1 MKPHDHD
8 RMIDKSP
15 SLKPQSLNYLTP
27 TQVDHIAHSVH
38 RIVPTTAYPAS
49 IEVVAEV
56 SLVEEV
62 QTACTSCSSI
72 AVGHIST
79 VQMGRFPW
87 NHGHSKHSSDK
98 LHNITQEWFS
108 KDGSEPSRQAL
119 TDLIKDP
126 SSFES
131 STSDGSPKYRGRS
144 RTNTVTSSFS
154 LYARSLSDAS
164 NELPSRP
171 SSQQSFADVV
181 LPLADR
187 QENTTKSLLSRG
199 TRMLKRQGSKL
210 SLLPSPSQDSF
221 TGSDTRSQE
230 LPPTFRLQRQSTINS
245 KRELPENMLYMW
257 SANVSSG
264 PVLKKSIST
273 PFAFQHLTHADQ
285 GQFQSLDG
293 LTKTQLV
300 SDFDSVRAEQQA
312 ENSVRGIPVTD
323 IQQVQPVNDVDT
335 VEPTSPT
342 TDAIPLLPTTPPRP
356 QPPPKDAL
364 KSPYSPS
371 DFRMSRSME
380 NFSRPTRLSVTAS
393 DVSPP
398 FRSDARLSSLGPIT
412 RTSVFGK
419 PLPLLPDM
427 VHAVSTGDDI
437 ALPLPT
443 APLPSPPNV
452 LAGVPEEE
460 ERAADAL
467 SSSPILPNTL
477 RTSTGSTG
485 QSHSPKHKRR
495 SQSSGE
501 LQFDAAFN
509 NVMLMMKDQN
519 RPTTAVTPDPSVTIS
534 KKRIS
539 IGVKPIEIE
548 DWEDAIDY
556 SWDHATDL
564 EEVAEEHSSGST
576 VITASKSSNGLNEKY
591 LIIEQTGAEEASSS
605 ASTPLMMQAYP
616 TVARHL
622 IDTKLASSLSK
633 GDEEP
638 SSPLLGLGI
647 ASLPH
652 VPTVSLAAND
662 GVSPTVDHDHFDP
675 CDSFP
680 STLSRT
686 PNSTMSKSSSQE
698 SIILSIASSMMGTQ
712 RSSNSSTSLSDFA
725 HLANFGDS
733 MEKLEIR
740 GSTSS
745 IETRNRDGS
754 QDTIRE
760 GSQPSPTVSTMR
772 DDIFAT
778 TAKRHDR
785 IASASQ
791 ITIPERK
798 SSIPGSEGSK
808 TPGRKRANTANSRP
822 RRNTRVSYSL
832 FPAASPN

>member
-1 MKPHDHD
+1 
-8 RMIDKSP
+8 
-15 SLKPQSLNYLTP
+15 
-27 TQVDHIAHSVH
+27 
-38 RIVPTTAYPAS
+38 
-49 IEVVAEV
+49 
-56 SLVEEV
+56 
-62 QTACTSCSSI
+62 
-72 AVGHIST
+72 
-79 VQMGRFPW
+79 MGRFPW
-87 NHGHSKHSSDK
+87 SHGHSKQSSDK

-119 TDLIKDP
+119 NELMKDP

-187 QENTTKSLLSRG
+187 QEITTKSLLSRG

-221 TGSDTRSQE
+221 SGSDTRSQE
-230 LPPTFRLQRQSTINS
+230 LPSTFRLQRQSTINS
-245 KRELPENMLYMW
+245 KR
-257 SANVSSG
+257 

-293 LTKTQLV
+293 LTRTQLV

-312 ENSVRGIPVTD
+312 EETVRGIPVTD
-323 IQQVQPVNDVDT
+323 IQQVQSVVEIDA

-356 QPPPKDAL
+356 QPPPKDGL

-398 FRSDARLSSLGPIT
+398 FRSDARLSSLGPNT

-419 PLPLLPDM
+419 PLPLLPDV

-460 ERAADAL
+460 ERAADAV
-467 SSSPILPNTL
+467 SSSPILPNPL
-477 RTSTGSTG
+477 RTSTGSGG
-485 QSHSPKHKRR
+485 QSRSLKNKRR

-509 NVMLMMKDQN
+509 NVMLMMKEQK
-519 RPTTAVTPDPSVTIS
+519 RPTTALTPDPSVTIT

-564 EEVAEEHSSGST
+564 EEVAQQHSSDSA
-576 VITASKSSNGLNEKY
+576 VITESKPSTGLNEKY
-591 LIIEQTGAEEASSS
+591 LIIEQANMEEASSS

-616 TVARHL
+616 TVGRHF
-622 IDTKLASSLSK
+622 IDTKLASASSK
-633 GDEEP
+633 SDDEP

-652 VPTVSLAAND
+652 VPTVSLAANNF
-662 GVSPTVDHDHFDP
+662 VSPTVDPNHFDP
-675 CDSFP
+675 CISFS

-733 MEKLEIR
+733 MEKLDIR

-745 IETRNRDGS
+745 IDTRNRDGS

-760 GSQPSPTVSTMR
+760 GSQPSPTTSTMPN
-772 DDIFAT
+772 DIFAT

-785 IASASQ
+785 VASASQ

-798 SSIPGSEGSK
+798 SSIPGTEGSK
-808 TPGRKRANTANSRP
+808 TPGRRRANTANSRP